1 MIRIN
6 LLPVREERRR
16 ADIRHQLIGIG
27 GAVVVTVIGC
37 ALFHYSLRS
46 RMDSVR
52 TNITNLNGEL
62 AQYQEQLEQVKAF
75 RQQKEEIETKL
86 SVIRGLERSR
96 SGPVHMLDELASRI
110 PDRLWITRLRA
121 TADGHVELE
130 GMSLDNE
137 RVADLLTRLEE
148 SPYFGSVELEGT
160 EFEER
165 SGLKLARF
173 EVHARLSH
181 PDEESKAGENL
192 AAAGTAATAPGGAR

>member
-6 LLPVREERRR
+6 LLPVREARRR
-16 ADIRHQLIGIG
+16 ADARHQLIGIA
-27 GAVVVTVIGC
+27 GAVLVTAAGC
-37 ALFHYSLRS
+37 AVFHYSLRS
-46 RMDSVR
+46 RIDSVR
-52 TNITNLNGEL
+52 GNITSLNAEL

-75 RQQKEEIETKL
+75 RAQKEEIETKL

-121 TADGHVELE
+121 SADGQVELE

-137 RVADLLTRLEE
+137 RVADLLTRLEQSPFFE
-148 SPYFGSVELEGT
+148 SLELEGT

-165 SGLKLARF
+165 GGLKLARF
-173 EVHARLSH
+173 AVRASLSH
-181 PDEESKAGENL
+181 PDDEDAAGDEV
-192 AAAGTAATAPGGAR
+192 AAAGPAGAGAGR

>member
-6 LLPVREERRR
+6 LLPVREARRR
-16 ADIRHQLIGIG
+16 ADVRHQLIGIAG
-27 GAVVVTVIGC
+27 AAVVTAVAC
-37 ALFHYSLRS
+37 AVFHYSLRG
-46 RMDSVR
+46 RIDSVR
-52 TNITNLNGEL
+52 GNITNLNGEL
-62 AQYQEQLEQVKAF
+62 SQYQEQLEQVKDF
-75 RQQKEEIETKL
+75 RKQKEEIETKL

-121 TADGHVELE
+121 SADGHVELQ

-148 SPYFGSVELEGT
+148 SPYFDSVELEGT

-173 EVHARLSH
+173 EVRATLSH
-181 PDEESKAGENL
+181 PDDGGEEGQNL
-192 AAAGTAATAPGGAR
+192 AAAGRGGAGAAR

>member
-6 LLPVREERRR
+6 LLPVREEKKR
-16 ADIRHQLIGIG
+16 ADVRHQLIGIA
-27 GAVVVTVIGC
+27 GAVVVTIAAC
-37 ALFHYSLRS
+37 AVFHHSLR
-46 RMDSVR
+46 VR
-52 TNITNLNGEL
+52 KETIRSNISNLNGEL

-75 RQQKEEIETKL
+75 RKQKEEIETKL
-86 SVIRGLERSR
+86 SVIRGLERAR
-96 SGPVHMLDELASRI
+96 SGPVHMLDELATRV

-121 TADGHVELE
+121 TADGQIELE

-148 SPYFGSVELEGT
+148 SPYFDSVELEGT

-173 EVHARLSH
+173 EVRATLSH
-181 PDEESKAGENL
+181 PGEEHGGEKL
-192 AAAGTAATAPGGAR
+192 AAAAAPGRGPGGGR